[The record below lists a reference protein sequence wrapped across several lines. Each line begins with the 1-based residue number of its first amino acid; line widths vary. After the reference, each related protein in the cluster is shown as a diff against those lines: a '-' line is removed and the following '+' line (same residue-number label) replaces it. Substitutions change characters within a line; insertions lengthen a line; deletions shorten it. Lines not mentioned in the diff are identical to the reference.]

1 MLQLLAPSLASPSH
15 RSPTMRVSL
24 CLAFFAQ
31 AAATPQAQP
40 ELLQQL
46 QQLQAELSQQRQVIQ
61 ELQET
66 RRLQAEESETWC
78 KNVLKSLKCPK
89 KVGGPEMT
97 I

>member
-1 MLQLLAPSLASPSH
+1 
-15 RSPTMRVSL
+15 MRVSL

-40 ELLQQL
+40 LLLQL

-78 KNVLKSLKCPK
+78 ENVLKCPK
-89 KVGGPEMT
+89 KPKKVGDQR
-97 I
+97 